1 LHGAAYGTDVVDRRL
16 TLAWPRSHQIGEVKG
31 APPRYTGA
39 VSMRP
44 SCSAIA
50 LAFAVLLGACT
61 PPPRPPAEV
70 GITFN
75 ADPGK
80 LPFDPHGARLRAAR
94 DKLAQVVGRA
104 VALELDVA
112 LIREYRAW
120 FETGLT
126 TAMENAGRDLGE
138 LKRTRAELWTAME
151 PKIAALSLR
160 YDASANKGG
169 VRLEAD
175 RETIQ
180 ITVPPKATSFLPHEA
195 ALLALEAQYDAGL
208 PERYA
213 DGVPPTVSIA
223 EKRAYFRALTGQKPP
238 PLKPDDP
245 ATARGIANDVRPT
258 AIARAVRFYEVT
270 MPQDLKAEIHEWLLS
285 EGNYLRDGYLLY
297 PDVVKAAP
305 PTSAFRRAEAAWV
318 DWTQKNADRFTDLE
332 RTALARIVFVKA
344 PPSKERGSGS
354 RYLSFAFPG
363 FDRLTLGLGVLE
375 EWAEAGHRT
384 VVPGRDRL
392 LELFEFIVCPFE
404 QDDRGE
410 RVQSAACERDFYR
423 LAAETEA
430 NQKRL
435 LDFLLQKKD
444 EVLVE
449 TVFGNYMRMV
459 DMRTVLYLWRGLEAN
474 EALWK
479 AATRTMAE
487 ELNDVDTAR
496 LQDEAL
502 RLWQAHP
509 ARRGSLLY
517 LLSQIDRYGNDKV
530 AWGAWGETGGG
541 RASAADFAGFLAH
554 GRRAVATSWVVWP
567 LLGRG
572 FSRAEALVPGLDRF
586 IGDPKVRFYHPE
598 DPELALQHIVNRM
611 CAEKNFADLAKMH
624 TYLKERIRKVPP
636 DEKAFAQLIEDTSRG
651 RCKPNARPVVR
662 AAPLDVAPRPR
673 AAETVSGTAPSP

>member
-1 LHGAAYGTDVVDRRL
+1 
-16 TLAWPRSHQIGEVKG
+16 
-31 APPRYTGA
+31 
-39 VSMRP
+39 MRAL
-44 SCSAIA
+44 CSAIA
-50 LAFAVLLGACT
+50 IGAALWTGACA
-61 PPPRPPAEV
+61 PSLRAPADV

-94 DKLAQVVGRA
+94 DKLTEVAGRTM
-104 VALELDVA
+104 ALELDVA
-112 LIREYRAW
+112 LVREYRAW

-126 TAMENAGRDLGE
+126 TAVENVAHDLGE
-138 LKRTRAELWTAME
+138 LKRTRAEAWKEIA
-151 PKIAALSLR
+151 PKLGALSLR
-160 YDASANKGG
+160 YDAAAHKVG

-175 RETIQ
+175 RETVEV
-180 ITVPPKATSFLPHEA
+180 TVPPKATSFVPHEA

-208 PERYA
+208 PQRYA
-213 DGVPPTVSIA
+213 SGVPPTVSVA

-245 ATARGIANDVRPT
+245 ATARGIVNDVRPS
-258 AIARAVRFYEVT
+258 AIARAARFYDVA

-297 PDVVKAAP
+297 PDVVKTAP
-305 PTSAFRRAEAAWV
+305 ATSAFRRAEVAWV
-318 DWTQKNADRFTDLE
+318 DWTQKNAKRFTDAE
-332 RTALARIVFVKA
+332 RTTLAKIVFVKA
-344 PPSKERGSGS
+344 PSSKERASGG

-363 FDRLTLGLGVLE
+363 FDRLTFGLGVLE
-375 EWAEAGHRT
+375 EWAATGHRT

-392 LELFEFIVCPFE
+392 LELFEFVVCPFE
-404 QDDRGE
+404 LDDRGE
-410 RVQSAACERDFYR
+410 RAQSAGCERDFYR

-435 LDFLLQKKD
+435 LDFLLKQKD

-449 TVFGNYMRMV
+449 TVFGNYMRMA
-459 DMRTVLYLWRGLEAN
+459 DARTVLSLWRGLEAD
-474 EALWK
+474 ESSWK
-479 AATRTMAE
+479 AATRIMAE
-487 ELNDVDTAR
+487 ELDDTDTGR
-496 LQDEAL
+496 LQDEAQ

-541 RASAADFAGFLAH
+541 RASAADFAAFLAH
-554 GRRAVATSWVVWP
+554 GQRAVATSWVVWP

-572 FSRAEALVPGLDRF
+572 FSRADALVPGLDRF
-586 IGDPKVRFYHPE
+586 ISDPKVRLYHPE
-598 DPELALQHIVNRM
+598 DPELSLQHIVNRM

-624 TYLKERIRKVPP
+624 AYLAERIRKVPP
-636 DEKAFAQLIEDTSRG
+636 DEKVFAQLLQDTSRG

-662 AAPLDVAPRPR
+662 ASPLDVPPRPR
-673 AAETVSGTAPSP
+673 AAQPVSGTAPAP